1 MVIVSQC
8 FRVVLHMRGIL
19 LCTGLDGQGSRWALG
34 TSTGARCVLKFPEKN
49 VRYGHTYCFP
59 IEGTRRTSNSDV
71 LRW

>member
-34 TSTGARCVLKFPEKN
+34 TSTGARCVLKFPEKKCALWT
-49 VRYGHTYCFP
+49 HLLL
-59 IEGTRRTSNSDV
+59 SN
-71 LRW
+71 